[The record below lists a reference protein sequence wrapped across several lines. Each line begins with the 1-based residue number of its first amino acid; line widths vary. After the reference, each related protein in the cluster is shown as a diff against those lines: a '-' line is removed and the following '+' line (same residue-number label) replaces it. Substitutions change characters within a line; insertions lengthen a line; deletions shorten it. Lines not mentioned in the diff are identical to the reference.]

1 MAWSNL
7 LSGLV
12 GALLGG
18 LFSIVAS
25 VITRRQ
31 QRSQARQAT
40 SHTASSA
47 IVDNILAIKQAM
59 LDIQKAKDSKNN
71 SSFETVHAAAER
83 ILFVYNVL
91 IADKMLRSRISELIN
106 VVNVWYRNAWQLPR
120 PVNQK
125 RIESI
130 VSHMDHVRKSIQA
143 HLDGQPLPPC
153 QSPPDLLAMKNA

>member
-7 LSGLV
+7 LSGLI

-31 QRSQARQAT
+31 QRSQARQGT
-40 SHTASSA
+40 SDTASSA

-59 LDIQKAKDSKNN
+59 TDIQKAKDSKNN
-71 SSFETVHAAAER
+71 SSFETVRAAAER

-91 IADKMLRSRISELIN
+91 IADKVLRSRISELIN
-106 VVNVWYRNAWQLPR
+106 VVNVVSECLAIAQL
-120 PVNQK
+120 VNQK
-125 RIESI
+125 RIDSI
-130 VSHMDHVRKSIQA
+130 ISHMDNVRKSIQA
-143 HLDGQPLPPC
+143 HLDDQPLPRC
-153 QSPPDLLAMKNA
+153 QSPPDLLAIKNA